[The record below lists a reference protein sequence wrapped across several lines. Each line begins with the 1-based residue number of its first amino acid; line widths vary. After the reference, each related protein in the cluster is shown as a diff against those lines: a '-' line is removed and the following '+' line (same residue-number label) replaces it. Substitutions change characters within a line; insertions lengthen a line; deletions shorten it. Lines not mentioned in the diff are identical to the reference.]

1 MFKLL
6 FETAWYSHSSCNW
19 CIVLVMID
27 NFINSNTI
35 EWVSMAEIK
44 KENNAMTTQ
53 IFSQDCQ
60 KGRIFQ
66 RWKSGESRNHLLS
79 VIWSQNT
86 EVVMSA
92 PSFPLPSGRIPAV
105 GYGCWKVDREKAES
119 LIETVIRTG
128 YRHIDGACNYKN
140 EREARIV
147 NSQSRLQIWA

>member
-1 MFKLL
+1 
-6 FETAWYSHSSCNW
+6 
-19 CIVLVMID
+19 
-27 NFINSNTI
+27 
-35 EWVSMAEIK
+35 
-44 KENNAMTTQ
+44 
-53 IFSQDCQ
+53 
-60 KGRIFQ
+60 
-66 RWKSGESRNHLLS
+66 
-79 VIWSQNT
+79 
-86 EVVMSA
+86 MSA